1 MNKKLTALLAVSS
14 VTIAA
19 LTGCGSGQSAK
30 TESTKTES
38 PKTESTAASL
48 DQSGEAGITD
58 AEKKVEGDLEL
69 ALFQGG
75 YGADYWEEIISRFEE
90 KYPDVHVNYK
100 INPKIGDLIR
110 PQIISG
116 DVPDLIYHN
125 MGQSDG
131 VVLGLIKDKELL
143 ELTDLFEENA
153 LDKEEKL
160 KDIMLAGKLESKA
173 YAPYGDG
180 KIYLAPLNTSPTGL
194 IYNKALFEE
203 KGWEVPE
210 TWDEFFALGDVAKE
224 DGRALIT
231 FPGIYPTYCENFLN
245 TSIADAAGMDALND
259 IFDYKEGS
267 FSNDKVMQVLKNIE
281 KIKTGGYLM
290 DGSTGLNHTQSQ
302 SEMML
307 GKALFIPNGTWI
319 ENEMKDA
326 PRENEENFEFAL
338 LPGLKLNADDPDFV
352 STSIEQLSIPKN
364 AKNPEA
370 AKEFIRFIYTDDS
383 VRLFG
388 EKAQGMIAVKGATDL
403 VKEYFTPGMNNMFSV
418 LSDESVTTYSPAYQT
433 SPANAKFNKNMIYE
447 NGLLPVLNG
456 EMDAEAWAAFTEKG
470 FASLREDL
478 ASENK

>member
-153 LDKEEKL
+153 LDKEEK
-160 KDIMLAGKLESKA
+160 I
-173 YAPYGDG
+173 
-180 KIYLAPLNTSPTGL
+180 
-194 IYNKALFEE
+194 
-203 KGWEVPE
+203 
-210 TWDEFFALGDVAKE
+210 
-224 DGRALIT
+224 GRAH
-231 FPGIYPTYCENFLN
+231 
-245 TSIADAAGMDALND
+245 
-259 IFDYKEGS
+259 
-267 FSNDKVMQVLKNIE
+267 V
-281 KIKTGGYLM
+281 
-290 DGSTGLNHTQSQ
+290 
-302 SEMML
+302 
-307 GKALFIPNGTWI
+307 
-319 ENEMKDA
+319 
-326 PRENEENFEFAL
+326 
-338 LPGLKLNADDPDFV
+338 
-352 STSIEQLSIPKN
+352 
-364 AKNPEA
+364 
-370 AKEFIRFIYTDDS
+370 
-383 VRLFG
+383 
-388 EKAQGMIAVKGATDL
+388 
-403 VKEYFTPGMNNMFSV
+403 
-418 LSDESVTTYSPAYQT
+418 
-433 SPANAKFNKNMIYE
+433 
-447 NGLLPVLNG
+447 
-456 EMDAEAWAAFTEKG
+456 
-470 FASLREDL
+470 
-478 ASENK
+478 

>member
-1 MNKKLTALLAVSS
+1 
-14 VTIAA
+14 
-19 LTGCGSGQSAK
+19 
-30 TESTKTES
+30 
-38 PKTESTAASL
+38 
-48 DQSGEAGITD
+48 
-58 AEKKVEGDLEL
+58 
-69 ALFQGG
+69 
-75 YGADYWEEIISRFEE
+75 
-90 KYPDVHVNYK
+90 
-100 INPKIGDLIR
+100 
-110 PQIISG
+110 
-116 DVPDLIYHN
+116 
-125 MGQSDG
+125 
-131 VVLGLIKDKELL
+131 
-143 ELTDLFEENA
+143 
-153 LDKEEKL
+153 
-160 KDIMLAGKLESKA
+160 
-173 YAPYGDG
+173 
-180 KIYLAPLNTSPTGL
+180 
-194 IYNKALFEE
+194 
-203 KGWEVPE
+203 
-210 TWDEFFALGDVAKE
+210 
-224 DGRALIT
+224 
-231 FPGIYPTYCENFLN
+231 
-245 TSIADAAGMDALND
+245 MDALND

-433 SPANAKFNKNMIYE
+433 PPANAKFNKNMIYE